1 MTRKFALLAVLMLF
15 VGIGNLA
22 AQRPDIAAYHYFVGF
37 SIAITANDEAS
48 LRSQGIA
55 LGNVFPAVQAIEV
68 IVRNRNQ
75 LNAIQRN
82 PRVAYVEAVP
92 MRYADSLSSAE
103 LTPTLNNGLYGLVTT
118 KAIDVHLK
126 GITGMGIKVGVADTA
141 IDCGHPDIAD
151 NLSTGHSVN
160 RVGKDRA
167 DGCWQAGDTQEL
179 HATHVA
185 GTLLGVLTN
194 TGIHGVAYDADL
206 YHARVLGPSGG
217 TASDVMAGVQWLA
230 DQGVRIVNLSL
241 GGGFSSRT
249 EENFYKKIYS
259 QGVLV
264 VAAAG
269 NDGKTKLSYPAGY
282 SVNIAVG
289 AVDRNNTLASF
300 SNTGRNLDVVAP
312 GVGVLSSVPR
322 GYGNESSVTAGTT
335 YTAFGLQYAG
345 HTSGVTASLVDCGL
359 ASTNT
364 GCPVSGKIALIQRG
378 DITFAQKVS
387 NVMDQGAMAAI
398 IYNNV
403 SGDFSGTLGSGTTSD
418 GRAWIPAVSVSDVTG
433 SALLTQTSATIVNMI
448 SDWDTYDGTSMAA
461 PHVAG
466 TLALIWSANS
476 GLSSSTV
483 ENYLYTNCTDLG
495 SAGYDRSFGYGLIN
509 ALAAVQKI
517 VGP

>member
-1 MTRKFALLAVLMLF
+1 MTRKFAVLAVLMLF
-15 VGIGNLA
+15 VGVGTVT
-22 AQRPDIAAYHYFVGF
+22 AQRPNIAADHYFVGF
-37 SIAITANDEAS
+37 TGPINANDEAS

-55 LGNVFPAVQAIEV
+55 LGNAFPQVQAIEV
-68 IVRNRNQ
+68 LITNRNQ

-82 PRVAYVEAVP
+82 PRVAYVEVVP
-92 MRYADSLSSAE
+92 MRYADSLSNAE

-118 KAIDVHLK
+118 KAVDVHVK

-141 IDCGHPDIAD
+141 IDCDHPDIHD
-151 NLSTGHSVN
+151 NLLGRSIN
-160 RVGKDRA
+160 KVGNGRTN
-167 DGCWQAGDTQEL
+167 GCWQAGDTQEL

-185 GTLLGVLTN
+185 GTLLGVLSN
-194 TGIHGVAYDADL
+194 TGIHGVAYDAEL
-206 YHARVLGPSGG
+206 YHARVLGASGG
-217 TASDVMAGVQWLA
+217 TASDVMAGVQWLV

-249 EENFYKKIYS
+249 EENFYKKIHS

-289 AVDRNNTLASF
+289 AVDRNNALASF

-335 YTAFGLQYAG
+335 YAAFGLQYAN
-345 HTSGVTASLVDCGL
+345 HTSGITASLVNCGL

-364 GCPVSGKIALIQRG
+364 GCSVSGKIALIQRG
-378 DITFAQKVS
+378 DTTFAQKVT
-387 NVMDQGAMAAI
+387 NVMDQGAIAAI

-403 SGDFSGTLGSGTTSD
+403 SGDFSGTLGSETTSD
-418 GRAWIPAVSVSDVTG
+418 GRVWIPAVSVSSDTG
-433 SALLTQTSATIVNMI
+433 SALVTQTSATVVSMI
-448 SDWDTYDGTSMAA
+448 SDWDTYDGTSMAT

-476 GLSSSTV
+476 GLSNSTV
-483 ENYLYTNCTDLG
+483 ENYLYTTCTDLG
-495 SAGYDRSFGYGLIN
+495 TPGYDRSFGYGLIN
-509 ALAAVQKI
+509 ALAAVQQI
-517 VGP
+517 VGQ